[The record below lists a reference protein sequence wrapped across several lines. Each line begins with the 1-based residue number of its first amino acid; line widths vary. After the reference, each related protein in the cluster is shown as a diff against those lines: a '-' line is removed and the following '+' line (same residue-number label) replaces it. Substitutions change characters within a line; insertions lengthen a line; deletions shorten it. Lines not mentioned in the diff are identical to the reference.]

1 MGDATRAMNAHV
13 QLRTVKL
20 LHTGIWAFFAG
31 SIVALPFFAWQ
42 EKFAVVA
49 VIAVLVTFEGLVLA
63 FNAGRC
69 PLTDVAARYTDDRR
83 DNYDIYLP
91 EWLARYN
98 KPIFTLLFVAG
109 LALAAYRWM
118 A

>member
-1 MGDATRAMNAHV
+1 MGATQAMNSQS

-31 SIVALPFFAWQ
+31 AIIALPFFAWQ
-42 EKFAVVA
+42 ERLGAVA
-49 VIAVLVTFEGLVLA
+49 VITVLVTLEGLVLA

-69 PLTDVAARYTDDRR
+69 PLTVIAARYTDDRR
-83 DNYDIYLP
+83 ANFDIYLP

-98 KPIFTLLFVAG
+98 KQIFALLFVAG
-109 LALAAYRWM
+109 LLLAAYRWSS
-118 A
+118 